1 MPIDRGPFPSSGT
14 RLPALFVSKDGGDEE
29 ETYPQGNKESRLV
42 GRKWRE
48 RSAGQVREEGDG
60 RLA

>member
-1 MPIDRGPFPSSGT
+1 
-14 RLPALFVSKDGGDEE
+14 VSKDGGDEE

-60 RLA
+60 RLD